1 MEDEQVLPGEV
12 PVLSA
17 PRGKNWCGGDSLTRE
32 VWVILGAQGGGWGR
46 TGSFWADAW
55 DGAGQEP
62 QGERL
67 RLVNTWK

>member
-17 PRGKNWCGGDSLTRE
+17 PRGKNWCGGDSLTWE

-46 TGSFWADAW
+46 TGGVF
-55 DGAGQEP
+55 GLMPGME
-62 QGERL
+62 QGRSH
-67 RLVNTWK
+67 RGRD